1 LVFVKEELETRIPRQ
16 KYHSSER
23 IRDEKTLSLSS
34 RMIAHAPKGERVRAM
49 HFIALVKFRKKQTK
63 AVVAENL
70 KKVEEDTKEGV
81 KWLGIYWTLG
91 RYDAV
96 ALYEAPSEQA
106 AMKMAIRRGENMAI
120 ETMVAVPVEEARKL
134 VE

>member
-1 LVFVKEELETRIPRQ
+1 M
-16 KYHSSER
+16 
-23 IRDEKTLSLSS
+23 RD
-34 RMIAHAPKGERVRAM
+34 VY
-49 HFIALVKFRKKQTK
+49 FIALVKFKKKQTK
-63 AVVAENL
+63 AIVAENL
-70 KKVEEDTKEGV
+70 KMVEADTKEGV

-120 ETMVAVPVEEARKL
+120 ETLVAVPVEEARKL